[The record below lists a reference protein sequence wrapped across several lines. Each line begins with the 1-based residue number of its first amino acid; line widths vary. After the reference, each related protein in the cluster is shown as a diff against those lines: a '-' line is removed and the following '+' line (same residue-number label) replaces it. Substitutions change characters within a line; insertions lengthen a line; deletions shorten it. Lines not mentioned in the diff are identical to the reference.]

1 MTDPSG
7 VNLRVIEEFRSTGG
21 SVPSLLWLLPG
32 EKSPSVLLLTT
43 TGASDGVRRTT
54 PLTYIPDDDH
64 LVVFVVPGDRARPD
78 WYDDLIAHPDAM
90 VEVGSRKVDIVATIP
105 TDAETDRLYRRRA
118 TAYPWF
124 DGQAPT
130 DGGAIVLTPHYVVQ
144 EAGSTERPWSA
155 TAGSRRRLPPDA
167 RHLGRWSRVAGR
179 LPIMAVAAARA

>member
-21 SVPSLLWLLPG
+21 SVPSLVWFLPG

-43 TGASDGVRRTT
+43 TRVSDGIRRTT

-64 LVVFVVPGDRARPD
+64 LVVFVAPGERPRPD
-78 WYDDLIAHPDAM
+78 WYDDLLAHPDAT

-105 TDAETDRLYRRRA
+105 TDAETGRLFRRRA

-124 DGQAPT
+124 DEQAPT
-130 DGGAIVLTPHYVVQ
+130 DGAAIVLTPHYVDQ
-144 EAGSTERPWSA
+144 EAASTQRPWSA
-155 TAGSRRRLPPDA
+155 TARSRRPLPPDA
-167 RHLGRWSRVAGR
+167 RQLGRWSRFADR
-179 LPIMAVAAARA
+179 LPIMSATPA